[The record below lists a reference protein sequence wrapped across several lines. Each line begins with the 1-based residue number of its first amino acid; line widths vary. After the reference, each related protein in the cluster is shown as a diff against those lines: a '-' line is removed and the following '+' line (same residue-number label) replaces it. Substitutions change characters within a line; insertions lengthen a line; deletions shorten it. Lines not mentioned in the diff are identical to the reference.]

1 MTRILLILLTL
12 LCTGT
17 LSAGHKTAK
26 LQFQST
32 VFDFGSISADTEKV
46 VHDYVFINPADEPV
60 AILSVSTGC
69 GCARPEYPV
78 EPIAPGASGKI
89 TITYLVKGQ
98 AGEVNRDIK
107 VRYRGATASS
117 SERTTLRCRGV
128 ITP

>member
-117 SERTTLRCRGV
+117 SERTTLRFRGV

>member
-1 MTRILLILLTL
+1 MTRILLILLAL

-46 VHDYVFINPADEPV
+46 VHDYVFINPANEPV

-117 SERTTLRCRGV
+117 SERTTLRFRGV

>member
-17 LSAGHKTAK
+17 LSAGHKTPK
-26 LQFQST
+26 LQFDST
-32 VFDFGSISADTEKV
+32 VFDFGNVSVETEKI
-46 VHDYVFINPADEPV
+46 VHEYVFINPADEPV

-117 SERTTLRCRGV
+117 SERTTLRFRGV